1 MLNFDVISKR
11 LGQCLD
17 ILLLKHPMRTVF
29 GIFLGYIL
37 YTCLYTLKE
46 YFKAHLFEV
55 DNVHYIGCFI
65 LGILIFHTNT
75 IIDVYNGTAMDEEIS
90 NLINAITKRTDL
102 SEPQKAMMITEIIQN
117 EINKLGKRGLEEV
130 AKNVIH
136 K

>member
-1 MLNFDVISKR
+1 
-11 LGQCLD
+11 
-17 ILLLKHPMRTVF
+17 
-29 GIFLGYIL
+29 IL

-130 AKNVIH
+130 AKNVIQ

>member
-1 MLNFDVISKR
+1 S
-11 LGQCLD
+11 
-17 ILLLKHPMRTVF
+17 
-29 GIFLGYIL
+29 
-37 YTCLYTLKE
+37 
-46 YFKAHLFEV
+46 
-55 DNVHYIGCFI
+55 
-65 LGILIFHTNT
+65 NT

-130 AKNVIH
+130 AKNVIQ